1 MRLIF
6 SAGGLR
12 DQRGCSHAQ
21 HLSERQHDH
30 RNVARNTYR
39 GDRFF
44 PEVSYPVEIGQ
55 QIEGLRHHAHGQ
67 ERRHMQQMPGDR
79 TLGKIFHWCESCV
92 AVRPRRMSVANS
104 RGRRV
109 ARNFFLD

>member
-1 MRLIF
+1 VVVPTPSIWV
-6 SAGGLR
+6 SASTIIVMLP
-12 DQRGCSHAQ
+12 ATPT
-21 HLSERQHDH
+21 
-30 RNVARNTYR
+30 A

-55 QIEGLRHHAHGQ
+55 QIEGLHHHAHGQ

-79 TLGKIFHWCESCV
+79 TLGKIFHRCESSCV
-92 AVRPRRMSVANS
+92 AVRLSRMSVANC